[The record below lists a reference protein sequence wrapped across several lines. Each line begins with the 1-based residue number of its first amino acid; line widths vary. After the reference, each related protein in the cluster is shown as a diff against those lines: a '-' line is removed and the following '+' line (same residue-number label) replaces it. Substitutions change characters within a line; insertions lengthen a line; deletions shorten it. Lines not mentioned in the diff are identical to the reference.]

1 MTVFDAL
8 RALLLCSALVLTD
21 TAQAQQT
28 QQQSQTQ
35 PLQTQSR
42 QARAQ
47 REQLQVA
54 IQALHK
60 KITAT
65 ENARQEVVM
74 QLRASEQAIS
84 KHTRVLAELNAQQ
97 RRLAR
102 EVAALERQIA
112 AQKQILSVCQQ
123 ALGRQL
129 QTRYMKNTAVG
140 ATAFWSVVLS
150 GEQPHAVGRE
160 LAYLSYVSQ
169 AQADNV
175 RNVQQGLEKLAA
187 TEADLRTR
195 QQQQSA
201 LVAQAVQ
208 QKKALERQYF
218 ERERVLLR
226 INAQLREQRTQVDG
240 LKRDEQRLNEL
251 VKGLEAA
258 LLEQAQ
264 MARQAA
270 RQAQAQEQAQ
280 EQEQA
285 RRVAGANQTPPA
297 RTTPQRG
304 LQKGLPWPV
313 NGQVQGRFGVERP
326 DGGVWR
332 GIVLLADEG
341 TSVQAIAAGQVVYAD
356 WLKGFGN
363 MVILDHGQNW
373 MSIYAYNQSLLK
385 SVGDDVVAGDTLA
398 TVGATGGQVQAGL
411 YFEIRQ
417 QGVPVN
423 PLLWLRR

>member
-1 MTVFDAL
+1 MAVFHAL
-8 RALLLCSALVLTD
+8 RALLLYSVLALTG

-28 QQQSQTQ
+28 QALQAQSQ
-35 PLQTQSR
+35 

-47 REQLQVA
+47 REQLQAA

-65 ENARQEVVM
+65 ENARQEVVL

-112 AQKQILSVCQQ
+112 AQKQTLSVRQQ
-123 ALGRQL
+123 ALARQL
-129 QTRYMKNTAVG
+129 QTRYMKNTAAG

-150 GEQPHAVGRE
+150 GEQPYAVGRE
-160 LAYLSYVSQ
+160 LAYLAYVSQ
-169 AQADNV
+169 AQADSL
-175 RNVQQGLEKLAA
+175 RSVQQGLATLAA

-201 LVAQAVQ
+201 LVTQAAQ

-218 ERERVLLR
+218 EREQVLLR

-264 MARQAA
+264 AARQAA
-270 RQAQAQEQAQ
+270 SKAQEQRAQ
-280 EQEQA
+280 SA
-285 RRVAGANQTPPA
+285 ATAASTTTAA
-297 RTTPQRG
+297 RTSAQRG

-313 NGQVQGRFGVERP
+313 SGQVQGRFGAQRP

-341 TSVQAIAAGQVVYAD
+341 ASVQAIAAGKVVYAD

-363 MVILDHGQNW
+363 MVIVDHGQDW

-385 SVGDDVVAGDTLA
+385 SVGDAVAAGDALA
-398 TVGATGGQVQAGL
+398 AVGATGGQVQAGL

-423 PLLWLRR
+423 PMLWLKR

>member
-1 MTVFDAL
+1 MTLLNAL
-8 RALLLCSALVLTD
+8 RALLISSALVLTSA
-21 TAQAQQT
+21 AQAQQT
-28 QQQSQTQ
+28 QPQTQPQQAQ

-47 REQLQVA
+47 REQLQAA

-65 ENARQEVVM
+65 ENARQEVVL
-74 QLRASEQAIS
+74 QLRVSEQAIS
-84 KHTRVLAELNAQQ
+84 RHARVLAELNAQQ
-97 RRLAR
+97 RRLVR
-102 EVAALERQIA
+102 EIAALERQIA
-112 AQKQILSVCQQ
+112 AQKQTLLVHQQ

-129 QTRYMKNTAVG
+129 QTRYMKNTAAG

-150 GEQPHAVGRE
+150 GGQPHAVGRE

-175 RNVQQGLEKLAA
+175 RSVRQGLEKLAA

-201 LVAQAVQ
+201 LVAQAAQ

-226 INAQLREQRTQVDG
+226 ISAQLREQRTQVDG

-264 MARQAA
+264 IARQAA
-270 RQAQAQEQAQ
+270 RQATRQAE
-280 EQEQA
+280 EQA
-285 RRVAGANQTPPA
+285 RRAAGANQTPPA
-297 RTTPQRG
+297 RTPPQRG

-313 NGQVQGRFGVERP
+313 NGQVQGRFGAARP

-341 TSVQAIAAGQVVYAD
+341 TPVQAIAPGQVVYAD

-363 MVILDHGQNW
+363 MVILDHGQDW

-385 SVGDDVVAGDTLA
+385 SVGDAVTTGDALA

-423 PLLWLRR
+423 PLLWLGR